1 MKLRELAL
9 IESELER
16 VRAEFEND
24 SLVRSKQISF
34 DDFYRM
40 DSIREWN
47 LDRNHS
53 SKTRPSSLSFRY
65 CCYFLVLI
73 LILAYL
79 GRSID
84 FYSYRRRS
92 QSNCLVPLPNY
103 LQNAFVPAQDCRFC
117 SEITEIKRERSI
129 SSEEFSKKYAYT
141 KVPVIIT
148 DAQVNW
154 TAQQIFNF
162 DFFKNLYLNGDKNE
176 KDGGSPLGG
185 KNCQFFP
192 YKTEFHSLKQA
203 FRMDPHRANYSIE
216 TEPWYFGWS
225 NCDHRIAN
233 KLRRH
238 YGRPYFLPNDSESI
252 RTDWIFMGTPNNGAH
267 MHIDHVGRPSWQA
280 QIHGTKRWF
289 LEPPLECYADCSDL
303 TVDVN
308 EGEIIVLD
316 TNVWYHK
323 TLIVGDKI
331 SLTIGAEYD

>member
-1 MKLRELAL
+1 MRSIQNDLVLGYKNPTSKIEMKLRELAL

-117 SEITEIKRERSI
+117 REITEIKRERSI
-129 SSEEFSKKYAYT
+129 SSEEFSKKYLLVFVS
-141 KVPVIIT
+141 K
-148 DAQVNW
+148 W
-154 TAQQIFNF
+154 
-162 DFFKNLYLNGDKNE
+162 
-176 KDGGSPLGG
+176 
-185 KNCQFFP
+185 
-192 YKTEFHSLKQA
+192 
-203 FRMDPHRANYSIE
+203 
-216 TEPWYFGWS
+216 
-225 NCDHRIAN
+225 
-233 KLRRH
+233 
-238 YGRPYFLPNDSESI
+238 LPFS
-252 RTDWIFMGTPNNGAH
+252 FAP
-267 MHIDHVGRPSWQA
+267 
-280 QIHGTKRWF
+280 
-289 LEPPLECYADCSDL
+289 
-303 TVDVN
+303 
-308 EGEIIVLD
+308 
-316 TNVWYHK
+316 
-323 TLIVGDKI
+323 
-331 SLTIGAEYD
+331 